1 MSRKV
6 IEDLVLPIVV
16 RKLCKQGELP
26 RYSRYTTISDRRL
39 ADFFEEQLVKEFS
52 IVGEVGGKCEAL
64 EYILEDLADRNPAY
78 LDAEVERILKLYLN
92 LRVIEAQ
99 VTGYSEPRPPQPS
112 YNKTPAMCARKR
124 RYT

>member
-16 RKLCKQGELP
+16 RKLCERGELP
-26 RYSRYTTISDRRL
+26 RYSRYAAISDRRL
-39 ADFFEEQLVKEFS
+39 ADFFEEELVKEFGA
-52 IVGEVGGKCEAL
+52 VGEVGGRCEAR
-64 EYILEDLADRNPAY
+64 EYILEDLAGRSPAY
-78 LDAEVERILKLYLN
+78 LDAEVERILNLHIN